1 MNNHIEVGSCKK
13 LFGYSKVNIVMA
25 NLNVDYSKGL
35 FADTNTV
42 LTEVERAQLANLRDI
57 TQNFSNIMPLDK
69 LLSLD
74 QARLANVP
82 DNTLMAGPLMFLSS
96 VPTTETNPKLA
107 CTVAD
112 SVILSIANNN
122 NTNYTV
128 FTSSTALDSFSM
140 IVKDLC
146 NALVKDLRPEFISDP
161 SVIVNLANSIT
172 ESIDRNVSAF
182 SPYSD
187 SGILSLDA
195 FVQEC
200 ASNSKM
206 YINNNLGHFDI
217 VKQRQILTTYVI
229 AFYPFMISRYITAFI
244 RTAGDAEASAKPT
257 SFIVRQ
263 FAILT
268 LKVYLVQMI
277 LLLIQRC
284 TTTSVRTTLK
294 SAIRTLLFSISS
306 EYNTQEEFEAYYQE
320 ILQLASQNKDI
331 RSTIEAMS
339 KDVTAARNN
348 VEKAL
353 VNDQRAKSL
362 VGRQKMLMYIWLAL
376 LVILSLAAIALLVV
390 GTEDNG
396 LFYYLYVLCA
406 IFVIS
411 VFINGLIQVVRG

>member
-1 MNNHIEVGSCKK
+1 
-13 LFGYSKVNIVMA
+13 MA

-42 LTEVERAQLANLRDI
+42 LTDVERAQLANLRDI
-57 TQNFSNIMPLDK
+57 TQNFSSIMPLDK

-74 QARLANVP
+74 PARIANVP
-82 DNTLMAGPLMFLSS
+82 DTTLMSGPLMFLSS
-96 VPTTETNPKLA
+96 IPTTEPNAKLA

-112 SVILSIANNN
+112 SIILSISNNN

-128 FTSSTALDSFSM
+128 FTSSTALDSFAL
-140 IVKDLC
+140 IIKDMCLSL
-146 NALVKDLRPEFISDP
+146 AKDLRPEFISDP
-161 SVIVNLANSIT
+161 SVIANLANSIT
-172 ESIDRNVSAF
+172 ESIDRNVSAY

-195 FVQEC
+195 FIKEC
-200 ASNSKM
+200 GSNTKL
-206 YINNNLGHFDI
+206 YISNNLGHYDI

-229 AFYPFMISRYITAFI
+229 AFYPFMICRYISSFI

-263 FAILT
+263 FAVLT
-268 LKVYLVQMI
+268 LKVYLVQII
-277 LLLIQRC
+277 LLVIQRC
-284 TTTSVRTTLK
+284 TTTSTRTALK

-331 RSTIEAMS
+331 RNTIEMMS
-339 KDVTAARNN
+339 KDVSAARNN

-362 VGRQKMLMYIWLAL
+362 VVRQKTLMYIWLAL
-376 LVILSLAAIALLVV
+376 LVILSLAVLALLVL
-390 GTEDNG
+390 GTEENG
-396 LFYYLYVLCA
+396 MFYYMYIMCA
-406 IFVIS
+406 IFVVS
-411 VFINGLIQVVRG
+411 VFINGLIQVVQG